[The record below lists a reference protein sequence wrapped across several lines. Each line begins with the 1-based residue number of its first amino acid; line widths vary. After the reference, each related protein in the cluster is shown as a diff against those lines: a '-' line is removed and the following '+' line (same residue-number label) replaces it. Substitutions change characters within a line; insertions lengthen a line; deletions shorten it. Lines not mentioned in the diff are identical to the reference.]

1 METAPKLRKRW
12 PKGAWMK
19 LTSAATLKALM
30 DQKHFTGERLGRYA
44 GCSRSF
50 ICQLR
55 NGTKS
60 TCTPKLATAIAEAL
74 QVPLEILFVPNLPS
88 IAGQNTK
95 KQVAA

>member
-1 METAPKLRKRW
+1 MNTAPKLRKRW

-30 DQKHFTGERLGRYA
+30 DQKNFTGERLGRYA

-55 NGTKS
+55 NGSKS

-88 IAGQNTK
+88 ITGQNGK
-95 KQVAA
+95 GRVAA

>member
-30 DQKHFTGERLGRYA
+30 DQKAFTGERLGRYA

-55 NGTKS
+55 NGTKT

-74 QVPLEILFVPNLPS
+74 GVPLEILFVPNLPS
-88 IAGQNTK
+88 TAGQNMK
-95 KQVAA
+95 RSAA